1 MDTHQDHSG
10 AKIQPAFLWL
20 FHLLAVF
27 LLNTFLP
34 LPLAFPALLIWPGRI
49 LVILGAALGLSALSG
64 FWRARTTVNP
74 HGSVS
79 SIVTGGPYRFTRNPM
94 YLGFASLLI
103 GFPLTFESYW
113 GLILSPLFILL
124 MNSLVIRHEEA
135 YLEKKF
141 AEQYT
146 SYKSR
151 VRRWV

>member
-10 AKIQPAFLWL
+10 AKIQPAILWL
-20 FHLLAVF
+20 FHMIAAVI
-27 LLNTFLP
+27 LSKFLP
-34 LPLAFPALLIWPGRI
+34 LPFAFPIILKWLGDV
-49 LVILGAALGLSALSG
+49 LVILGAGLAFSAISKFKLTH
-64 FWRARTTVNP
+64 TTLNP
-74 HGSVS
+74 HASVS
-79 SIVTGGPYRFTRNPM
+79 SVVTSGPYRLTRNPM
-94 YLGFASLLI
+94 YLAFACLLI
-103 GFPLTFESYW
+103 GFPLGAKSYW